1 MGRKYV
7 PKKGELMK
15 RLIYIISLLTLFVPA
30 IASAIGIEASIGAW
44 YQDPEGYVS
53 YKPLTSSD
61 RLDIDQNLN
70 YDKETK
76 VFGRLKIDMPLVI
89 PNIYFMATPSR
100 FDGRGQKA
108 SFNFGGKSFTS
119 DPFDSEVQLDHYDI
133 ALYYGIP
140 GLKTLT
146 LGILNVELGLNARII
161 DFYAK
166 VDQPTTGITAS
177 KSATIPVPM
186 VYAGVQ
192 IKPVDLLKIEA
203 EVRGIAYSSNH
214 YYDII
219 GRLKVAPFGP
229 LFIAGGY
236 RYEDIKMDYSDI
248 ESELKL
254 KGPFLEAGIEF

>member
-1 MGRKYV
+1 M
-7 PKKGELMK
+7 KKN
-15 RLIYIISLLTLFVPA
+15 LIYLMVVLSLFVPA
-30 IASAIGIEASIGAW
+30 VAGAIGIEASIGAW
-44 YQDPEGYVS
+44 NQDPEGYVS
-53 YKPLTSSD
+53 YKPSSSTD

-89 PNIYFMATPSR
+89 PNIYLMATPSR
-100 FDGRGQKA
+100 FDGRGQKDVNFKFGDKI
-108 SFNFGGKSFTS
+108 FNANV
-119 DPFDSEVQLDHYDI
+119 PFDSEVQLDHYDI

-146 LGILNVELGLNARII
+146 LGILNIELGLNARII

-166 VDQPTTGITAS
+166 VDQPSTGLSAS

-186 VYAGVQ
+186 VYAGIQV
-192 IKPVDLLKIEA
+192 KPIDLLKIEG
-203 EVRGIAYSSNH
+203 ELRGIAYSSNH

-219 GRLKVAPFGP
+219 GRLKVSPFGP

-236 RYEDIKMDYSDI
+236 RYEDVKIDYSDI
-248 ESELKL
+248 ESEFKL

>member
-1 MGRKYV
+1 M
-7 PKKGELMK
+7 KKN
-15 RLIYIISLLTLFVPA
+15 LIYLMVVLSLFVPA
-30 IASAIGIEASIGAW
+30 VAGAIGIEASIGAW
-44 YQDPEGYVS
+44 NQDPEGYVS
-53 YKPLTSSD
+53 YKPLTSTD

-89 PNIYFMATPSR
+89 PNIYLMATPSR
-100 FDGRGQKA
+100 FDGRGQKDVNFKFGDKI
-108 SFNFGGKSFTS
+108 FNANV
-119 DPFDSEVQLDHYDI
+119 PFDSEVQLDHYDI

-146 LGILNVELGLNARII
+146 LGILNIELGLNARII

-166 VDQPTTGITAS
+166 VDQPSTGLSAS

-186 VYAGVQ
+186 VYAGIQV
-192 IKPVDLLKIEA
+192 KPIDLLKIEG
-203 EVRGIAYSSNH
+203 ELRGIAYSSNH

-219 GRLKVAPFGP
+219 GRLKVSPFGP

-236 RYEDIKMDYSDI
+236 RYEDVKIDYSDI
-248 ESELKL
+248 ESEFKL

>member
-1 MGRKYV
+1 M
-7 PKKGELMK
+7 KKD
-15 RLIYIISLLTLFVPA
+15 LIYLMVVLSLFVPA
-30 IASAIGIEASIGAW
+30 VAGAIGIEASIGAW
-44 YQDPEGYVS
+44 NQDPEGYVS
-53 YKPLTSSD
+53 YKPLTSTD

-89 PNIYFMATPSR
+89 PNIYLMATPSR
-100 FDGRGQKA
+100 FDGRGQKDV
-108 SFNFGGKSFTS
+108 SFKFGDKTFNANV
-119 DPFDSEVQLDHYDI
+119 PFDSEVQLDHYDI

-146 LGILNVELGLNARII
+146 LGILNIELGLNARII

-166 VDQPTTGITAS
+166 VDQPSTGLSAS

-186 VYAGVQ
+186 VYAGIQV
-192 IKPVDLLKIEA
+192 KPIDLLKIEG
-203 EVRGIAYSSNH
+203 ELRGIAYSSNH

-219 GRLKVAPFGP
+219 GRLKVSPFGP

-236 RYEDIKMDYSDI
+236 RYEDVKIDYSDI
-248 ESELKL
+248 ESEFKL

>member
-1 MGRKYV
+1 
-7 PKKGELMK
+7 MK
-15 RLIYIISLLTLFVPA
+15 RRLIYLMVIVSLFIPA
-30 IASAIGIEASIGAW
+30 IAGAIGIEASIGGW
-44 YQDPEGYVS
+44 NQDPEGYVS
-53 YKPLTSSD
+53 YKPLPTSPG
-61 RLDIDQNLN
+61 RLDIDKDLN

-89 PNIYFMATPSR
+89 PNIYIMATPSR
-100 FDGRGQKA
+100 FEGRGQKNVNF
-108 SFNFGGKSFTS
+108 SFGGTQFSGNI
-119 DPFDSEVQLDHYDI
+119 DFDSEVQLDHYDI

-166 VDQPTTGITAS
+166 VDQPATNLSAS

-186 VYAGVQ
+186 VYAGLQ
-192 IKPVDLLKIEA
+192 IKPIDLLKIEG
-203 EVRGIAYSSNH
+203 ELRGITYGSNH

-219 GRLKVAPFGP
+219 GRLKVSPFGP

-236 RYEDIKMDYSDI
+236 RYEDIKIDYSDI

>member
-1 MGRKYV
+1 
-7 PKKGELMK
+7 MK

-30 IASAIGIEASIGAW
+30 IASAIGIEASLGAW
-44 YQDPEGYVS
+44 NQDPEGYVS
-53 YKPLTSSD
+53 YKPLTSTD

-89 PNIYFMATPSR
+89 PNIYLMATPSR
-100 FDGRGQKA
+100 FDGRGQKDV
-108 SFNFGGKSFTS
+108 SFKFGDKTFNANV
-119 DPFDSEVQLDHYDI
+119 PFDSEVQLDHYDI

-146 LGILNVELGLNARII
+146 LGILNIELGLNARII

-166 VDQPTTGITAS
+166 VDQPTTGLTAS

-192 IKPVDLLKIEA
+192 VKPIDLLKIEG
-203 EVRGIAYSSNH
+203 EFRGIAYSSNH

-219 GRLKVAPFGP
+219 GRLKVSPFGP

-236 RYEDIKMDYSDI
+236 RYEDVKIDYSDI
-248 ESELKL
+248 ESEFKL

>member
-1 MGRKYV
+1 
-7 PKKGELMK
+7 MK
-15 RLIYIISLLTLFVPA
+15 RLAYLMVFVSFLFPA
-30 IASAIGIEASIGAW
+30 IAGAIGIEGAIGVW
-44 YQDPEGYVS
+44 NQDPEGYVS
-53 YKPLTSSD
+53 YKSAD
-61 RLDIDQNLN
+61 RLDIDQDLN

-89 PNIYFMATPSR
+89 PNIYLMATPSR
-100 FDGRGQKA
+100 FDGRGQKNVNFKFGDKT
-108 SFNFGGKSFTS
+108 FNANV
-119 DPFDSEVQLDHYDI
+119 PFDSEAHLDHYDI

-146 LGILNVELGLNARII
+146 LGILNIELGLNARII

-166 VDQPTTGITAS
+166 VDQPATGLSAS

-186 VYAGVQ
+186 VYGGIQV
-192 IKPVDLLKIEA
+192 KPVDLLQIEG
-203 EVRGIAYSSNH
+203 EFRGIAYSSNH

-219 GRLKVAPFGP
+219 GRLKIAPFGP

-236 RYEDIKMDYSDI
+236 RYEDVKIDYSDI
-248 ESELKL
+248 ESEYKL

>member
-1 MGRKYV
+1 MKGIAYV
-7 PKKGELMK
+7 LIITATVTFVANLM
-15 RLIYIISLLTLFVPA
+15 IPG

-44 YQDPEGYVS
+44 NQDPEGYVS
-53 YKPLTSSD
+53 YKATGTSD

-76 VFGRLKIDMPLVI
+76 AFGRVKIDMPLVL
-89 PNIYFMATPSR
+89 PNIYFMATPSK
-100 FDGRGQKA
+100 FDGRGKKDVSFKFGDKTFNA
-108 SFNFGGKSFTS
+108 SV
-119 DPFDSEVQLDHYDI
+119 PLDSEVQLDHYDI

-161 DFYAK
+161 DFSAK
-166 VDQPTTGITAS
+166 VDQPSTGISAS
-177 KSATIPVPM
+177 VSKTIPVPM

-192 IKPVDLLKIEA
+192 ISPVDLLRIEG
-203 EVRGIAYSSNH
+203 EFRGIAYSSNH
-214 YYDII
+214 YYDVI
-219 GRLKVAPFGP
+219 GRLKVRPVGP

-236 RYEDIKMDYSDI
+236 RYEDVKIDYSDI
-248 ESELKL
+248 ESEFKL

>member
-1 MGRKYV
+1 M
-7 PKKGELMK
+7 KKN
-15 RLIYIISLLTLFVPA
+15 LIYLMVVLSLFVPA
-30 IASAIGIEASIGAW
+30 VAGAIGIEASIGAW
-44 YQDPEGYVS
+44 NQDPEGYVS
-53 YKPLTSSD
+53 YKPLTSTD

-89 PNIYFMATPSR
+89 PNIYLMATPSR
-100 FDGRGQKA
+100 FDGRGQKDV
-108 SFNFGGKSFTS
+108 SFKFGDKTFNANV
-119 DPFDSEVQLDHYDI
+119 PFDSEVQLDHYDI

-146 LGILNVELGLNARII
+146 LGILNIELGLNARII

-166 VDQPTTGITAS
+166 VDQPSTGLSAS

-186 VYAGVQ
+186 VYAGIQV
-192 IKPVDLLKIEA
+192 KPIDLLKIEG
-203 EVRGIAYSSNH
+203 ELRGIAYSSNH

-219 GRLKVAPFGP
+219 GRLKVSPFGP

-236 RYEDIKMDYSDI
+236 RYEDVKIDYSDI
-248 ESELKL
+248 ESEFKL